1 MKKIICYGDSNT
13 YGWDPR
19 DFFGTPY
26 DYPWP
31 TILAQRLHAQTINL
45 GEPGREIP
53 VSRNELVWLYSELTR
68 HAPADLLIIMLGTND
83 LLTMYQ
89 PIGERPVTRMKALL
103 DTLQNWEFHIPILLL
118 IPANPRIPM
127 DSQNSIYLNACKT
140 LAEGYQ
146 KLAATYPNVT
156 CIDINQWGL
165 PLAFDG
171 VHLTEEAHIT
181 LGQKLAELIHP

>member
-1 MKKIICYGDSNT
+1 MKKIICFGDSNT

-31 TILAQRLHAQTINL
+31 TILAQQLHAQTINL

-53 VSRNELVWLYSELTR
+53 VSRNELTWLQSELTR
-68 HAPADLLIIMLGTND
+68 YTPADLLIIMLGTND

-103 DTLQNWEFHIPILLL
+103 DTLQNWIPDLPILLL
-118 IPANPRIPM
+118 IPRNPLHTNCR
-127 DSQNSIYLNACKT
+127 NACKT

-146 KLAATYPNVT
+146 KLAANYPNVT
-156 CIDINQWGL
+156 CIDINQWNL

-181 LGQKLAELIHP
+181 LGEKLAEAINP